1 MIGSAGGTMVGGVL
15 ADRSGRHQR
24 IIIGGLALAA
34 VLLVLIGRVELPT
47 PVLLA
52 AVALAGALAG
62 MTTPSRDMLV
72 RAAAPPGASG
82 KVFGFVYSGL
92 DLGSTL
98 TPTLVGSLLDARPC
112 RSGVHAG
119 PAGHGRQHPDRDLDP
134 HPPAGPC
141 RHGIIAPPRCGRDG
155 LGCRTAASGRRSA
168 SMTALQ
174 AILLLAAGFA
184 GGTVNAIA
192 GGATFFTFPAML
204 AVGIPPVAAN
214 ASNTVALFPASLAA
228 TIALRRELATTRQHL
243 LRLVLI
249 GIVGGTAGAF
259 LLLATPDRAFL
270 ALVPWLLLLATSVF
284 TFSPRLLAWLRSR
297 SATPTSAS
305 GLAPRRCC

>member
-1 MIGSAGGTMVGGVL
+1 MSAL
-15 ADRSGRHQR
+15 H
-24 IIIGGLALAA
+24 
-34 VLLVLIGRVELPT
+34 
-47 PVLLA
+47 
-52 AVALAGALAG
+52 
-62 MTTPSRDMLV
+62 
-72 RAAAPPGASG
+72 
-82 KVFGFVYSGL
+82 
-92 DLGSTL
+92 
-98 TPTLVGSLLDARPC
+98 
-112 RSGVHAG
+112 
-119 PAGHGRQHPDRDLDP
+119 
-134 HPPAGPC
+134 
-141 RHGIIAPPRCGRDG
+141 
-155 LGCRTAASGRRSA
+155 
-168 SMTALQ
+168 

-297 SATPTSAS
+297 SASTDFSFRPGAATLVLIAVCSVYGGYFGAGVGIMMMAGLALS
-305 GLAPRRCC
+305 GLDDPHAANALKNLLASAINGVAVLVFVAKGAVVWPAALIMLVGAVAGGVFGARLAQRFPARVFRQIVIGIGSLLTVWYFVRP